1 MQWLTR
7 WKNNISESLAS
18 SHVLQRAGLLG
29 RKSHTDTAVTIWR
42 NSKFDELLL
51 GVPQIIPRTITPRQ
65 AISVMQAP
73 SVFGFPGY
81 TDHGVAFVPSE
92 RF

>member
-29 RKSHTDTAVTIWR
+29 RKSHTAVSHNLAGR
-42 NSKFDELLL
+42 SRKFDELLL

-65 AISVMQAP
+65 AISQI
-73 SVFGFPGY
+73 S
-81 TDHGVAFVPSE
+81 
-92 RF
+92 